1 MISELMIEDIM
12 KRLDISQYAN
22 QKVVSLQ
29 HYLVK
34 IINRILEETYNN
46 KSSEEN
52 VIIATMVHWK

>member
-1 MISELMIEDIM
+1 MIEDIM